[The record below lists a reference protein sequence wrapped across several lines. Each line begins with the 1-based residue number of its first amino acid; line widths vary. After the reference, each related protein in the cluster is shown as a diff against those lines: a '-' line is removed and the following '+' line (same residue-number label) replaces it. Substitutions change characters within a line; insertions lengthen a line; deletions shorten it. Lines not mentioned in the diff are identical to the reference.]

1 MPTPTSTPT
10 SYDLDISTTIG
21 WWGFTK
27 HDASRALAAAPKGEV
42 HVRLS
47 SLGGSLEDGLDIR
60 RRLADHGRVV
70 VHIVGMTASAAT
82 VLAMGAQR
90 IVMSRGAALLI
101 HNCSLFVSSWGSK
114 NKEEVDEEMD
124 RLRAVHGTL
133 ATLDA
138 VMAGIYAAR
147 TGRPEAEMAALMSE
161 NRWLTA
167 EEALSLGLVDE
178 VADDLVP
185 SPAAAD
191 AEPSPLEAVAALGL
205 PPLLPEPQAA
215 APEDAAPLPAVPEA
229 DTPSLLRSL
238 LAAVRELGAK
248 AAAAFT
254 PAAPAAHPAP
264 AAEVQATD
272 PAPLTE
278 PQPTNPSTPMNTPS
292 APSALLLALGLE
304 ALPAADAAGAVPLT
318 EAQIS
323 ALHERLAAAAALTAE
338 RDALAAE
345 KTELAAQLAA
355 AADERTTL
363 QERIAELEASDGS
376 ATPAAVAP
384 EGTDEMSV
392 SDLARLL

>member
-1 MPTPTSTPT
+1 MPTSTSTPT

-27 HDASRALAAAPKGEV
+27 HDASRALAVAPKDEV

-70 VHIVGMTASAAT
+70 VHIVGMTASSAT

-167 EEALSLGLVDE
+167 EEALALGLVDE
-178 VADDLVP
+178 LADDLVP
-185 SPAAAD
+185 ATAAAD

-205 PPLLPEPQAA
+205 PPLRPEPQAA
-215 APEDAAPLPAVPEA
+215 APEDAAPLPA
-229 DTPSLLRSL
+229 
-238 LAAVRELGAK
+238 
-248 AAAAFT
+248 
-254 PAAPAAHPAP
+254 
-264 AAEVQATD
+264 
-272 PAPLTE
+272 
-278 PQPTNPSTPMNTPS
+278 
-292 APSALLLALGLE
+292 
-304 ALPAADAAGAVPLT
+304 ALPARCRPGAGR
-318 EAQIS
+318 EGCR
-323 ALHERLAAAAALTAE
+323 RLCPRRSGCRAPSH
-338 RDALAAE
+338 RP
-345 KTELAAQLAA
+345 
-355 AADERTTL
+355 RTPHRT
-363 QERIAELEASDGS
+363 S
-376 ATPAAVAP
+376 TH
-384 EGTDEMSV
+384 
-392 SDLARLL
+392 

>member
-1 MPTPTSTPT
+1 MPTSTSTPT

-27 HDASRALAAAPKGEV
+27 HDASRALAVAPKGEV

-167 EEALSLGLVDE
+167 EEALALGLVDE
-178 VADDLVP
+178 LADDLVP
-185 SPAAAD
+185 ATAAAD

-205 PPLLPEPQAA
+205 PPLRPEPQAT
-215 APEDAAPLPAVPEA
+215 APEGAAPLPSAPEA

-248 AAAAFT
+248 AAAAFA
-254 PAAPAAHPAP
+254 PAAPAAKP
-264 AAEVQATD
+264 QATD

-323 ALHERLAAAAALTAE
+323 ALDERLAAAAALTAE

-376 ATPAAVAP
+376 DTPAAVAP

>member
-1 MPTPTSTPT
+1 MPTSTSTSTPT

-27 HDASRALAAAPKGEV
+27 HDASRALAVAPKGEV

-114 NKEEVDEEMD
+114 NKEEVDEEME

-167 EEALSLGLVDE
+167 AEALALGLVDE

-185 SPAAAD
+185 ATAAAD
-191 AEPSPLEAVAALGL
+191 TEPSPLEAVAALGL
-205 PPLLPEPQAA
+205 PPLHPEPQAA
-215 APEDAAPLPAVPEA
+215 APEGAAPLPAAPEA

-248 AAAAFT
+248 AVAALA
-254 PAAPAAHPAP
+254 PAAPAAEP
-264 AAEVQATD
+264 QATA

-278 PQPTNPSTPMNTPS
+278 PQPTNPSTSMNTTSTPS
-292 APSALLLALGLE
+292 SLLLALGLE

-323 ALHERLAAAAALTAE
+323 ALDERLAAAAALTAE

-355 AADERTTL
+355 ATDERTTL

-376 ATPAAVAP
+376 ATSAAVAP

>member
-1 MPTPTSTPT
+1 MPTSTSTPT

-27 HDASRALAAAPKGEV
+27 HDASRALAVAPKGEV

-167 EEALSLGLVDE
+167 TEALALGLVDE

-191 AEPSPLEAVAALGL
+191 TEPSPLEAVAALGL
-205 PPLLPEPQAA
+205 PPLRPEPQAA
-215 APEDAAPLPAVPEA
+215 APEDAAPLPAAPEA

-248 AAAAFT
+248 AAAAFAPTT
-254 PAAPAAHPAP
+254 PAAEP
-264 AAEVQATD
+264 QATA

-278 PQPTNPSTPMNTPS
+278 PQPTNPSTPMNTPSAPS

-323 ALHERLAAAAALTAE
+323 ALDERLAAAAALTAE

-376 ATPAAVAP
+376 DTPAAVAP

>member
-1 MPTPTSTPT
+1 MPTSTSTPT

-27 HDASRALAAAPKGEV
+27 HDASRALAVAPKGEV

-167 EEALSLGLVDE
+167 TEALALGLVDE

-185 SPAAAD
+185 SPAAVD
-191 AEPSPLEAVAALGL
+191 TEPSPLEAVAALGL
-205 PPLLPEPQAA
+205 PPLRPEPQSA
-215 APEDAAPLPAVPEA
+215 APEDAAPLPAAPEA

-248 AAAAFT
+248 AAAAF
-254 PAAPAAHPAP
+254 AP
-264 AAEVQATD
+264 AAEPQATD

-278 PQPTNPSTPMNTPS
+278 PQPTNPSTPMNTS
-292 APSALLLALGLE
+292 SALLLALGLE

-323 ALHERLAAAAALTAE
+323 ALDERLAAAAALTAE

-376 ATPAAVAP
+376 DTPAAVAP

>member
-1 MPTPTSTPT
+1 MPTSTSTPT

-27 HDASRALAAAPKGEV
+27 HDASRALAVAPKGEV

-167 EEALSLGLVDE
+167 TEALALGLVDE

-185 SPAAAD
+185 ATAAAD

-205 PPLLPEPQAA
+205 PPLRPEPQAA
-215 APEDAAPLPAVPEA
+215 APEDAAPLPSAPEA

-248 AAAAFT
+248 AAAAF
-254 PAAPAAHPAP
+254 AP
-264 AAEVQATD
+264 AAEPQATD

-278 PQPTNPSTPMNTPS
+278 PQPTNPSTPMNTTS

-323 ALHERLAAAAALTAE
+323 ALDERLAAAAALTAE

-376 ATPAAVAP
+376 DTPAAVAP

>member
-1 MPTPTSTPT
+1 MPTSTSTPT

-27 HDASRALAAAPKGEV
+27 HDASRALAVAPKGEV

-167 EEALSLGLVDE
+167 EEALALGLVDE
-178 VADDLVP
+178 LADDLVP
-185 SPAAAD
+185 ATAAAD

-205 PPLLPEPQAA
+205 PPLRPEPQAA
-215 APEDAAPLPAVPEA
+215 APEA

-248 AAAAFT
+248 AAAALVPAAPSADPT
-254 PAAPAAHPAP
+254 PAA
-264 AAEVQATD
+264 ESQATD

-278 PQPTNPSTPMNTPS
+278 PQPTNPSTPMNTTS

-323 ALHERLAAAAALTAE
+323 ALDERLAAAAALTAE

>member
-1 MPTPTSTPT
+1 MPTSTSTPT

-27 HDASRALAAAPKGEV
+27 HDASRALAVAPKGEV

-167 EEALSLGLVDE
+167 TEALALGLVDE

-185 SPAAAD
+185 ATAAAD

-205 PPLLPEPQAA
+205 PPLRPEPQAA
-215 APEDAAPLPAVPEA
+215 APEDAAPLPSAPEA

-248 AAAAFT
+248 AAAAF
-254 PAAPAAHPAP
+254 AP
-264 AAEVQATD
+264 AAEPQATD

-278 PQPTNPSTPMNTPS
+278 PQPTNPSTPMNTTS

-323 ALHERLAAAAALTAE
+323 ALDERLAAAAALTAE

>member
-1 MPTPTSTPT
+1 MPTSTSTPT

-27 HDASRALAAAPKGEV
+27 HDASRALAVAPKGEV

-167 EEALSLGLVDE
+167 AEALALGLVDE
-178 VADDLVP
+178 LADDLVP
-185 SPAAAD
+185 ATAAAD

-205 PPLLPEPQAA
+205 PPLRPESQAA
-215 APEDAAPLPAVPEA
+215 APEA

-248 AAAAFT
+248 AAAAFA
-254 PAAPAAHPAP
+254 PAAPAADPAP
-264 AAEVQATD
+264 AAEPQATD

-323 ALHERLAAAAALTAE
+323 ALDERLAAAAALTAE

-376 ATPAAVAP
+376 DTPAAVAP

>member
-27 HDASRALAAAPKGEV
+27 HDASRALAVAPKGEV

-147 TGRPEAEMAALMSE
+147 TGRPEAEMADLMSE

-167 EEALSLGLVDE
+167 EEALALGLVDE
-178 VADDLVP
+178 LADDLVP
-185 SPAAAD
+185 ATAAAD

-205 PPLLPEPQAA
+205 PPLRPEPQAA
-215 APEDAAPLPAVPEA
+215 APEDAAPLPSAPEA

-248 AAAAFT
+248 AAAAF
-254 PAAPAAHPAP
+254 AP
-264 AAEVQATD
+264 AAEPQATD

-278 PQPTNPSTPMNTPS
+278 PQPTNPSTPMNTTS

-323 ALHERLAAAAALTAE
+323 ALDERLAAAAALTAE

-376 ATPAAVAP
+376 DTPAAVAP

>member
-1 MPTPTSTPT
+1 MPTSTSTPT

-27 HDASRALAAAPKGEV
+27 HDASRALAVAPKGEV

-161 NRWLTA
+161 NLWLTVT
-167 EEALSLGLVDE
+167 EALALGLVDE

-191 AEPSPLEAVAALGL
+191 TEPSPLEAVAALGL
-205 PPLLPEPQAA
+205 PPLRPEPQAA
-215 APEDAAPLPAVPEA
+215 APEGAAPLPAAPEA

-248 AAAAFT
+248 AAAAFAT
-254 PAAPAAHPAP
+254 AAPAAHPTP
-264 AAEVQATD
+264 AAEPQA

-278 PQPTNPSTPMNTPS
+278 PQPTNFSTPMNTPS
-292 APSALLLALGLE
+292 ASKPSPRPMPQAPSLSPRPRSPPSTSAS
-304 ALPAADAAGAVPLT
+304 PLRPP
-318 EAQIS
+318 S
-323 ALHERLAAAAALTAE
+323 PP
-338 RDALAAE
+338 
-345 KTELAAQLAA
+345 
-355 AADERTTL
+355 
-363 QERIAELEASDGS
+363 S
-376 ATPAAVAP
+376 ATPSRPRRPNSPPSSRPPPTSAP
-384 EGTDEMSV
+384 RSKSASPSSKPPT
-392 SDLARLL
+392 ARTPPRP

>member
-1 MPTPTSTPT
+1 MPTSTSTPT

-27 HDASRALAAAPKGEV
+27 HDASRALAVAPKGEV

-124 RLRAVHGTL
+124 RLRAIHGTL

-167 EEALSLGLVDE
+167 TEALALGLVDE

-185 SPAAAD
+185 SPAAVD
-191 AEPSPLEAVAALGL
+191 TEPSPLEAVAALGL
-205 PPLLPEPQAA
+205 PPLRPEPQAA
-215 APEDAAPLPAVPEA
+215 APEDAAPLSAAPEA

-248 AAAAFT
+248 AAAAFAPTT
-254 PAAPAAHPAP
+254 PAAEP
-264 AAEVQATD
+264 QATD

-278 PQPTNPSTPMNTPS
+278 PQPTNPSTPMNTTS

-323 ALHERLAAAAALTAE
+323 ALDERLAAAAALTAE

-355 AADERTTL
+355 ADDERTTL

-376 ATPAAVAP
+376 DTPAAVAP
-384 EGTDEMSV
+384 EGTAEMSV

>member
-1 MPTPTSTPT
+1 MPTSTSTPT

-27 HDASRALAAAPKGEV
+27 HDASRALAVAPKGEV

-167 EEALSLGLVDE
+167 TEALALGLVDE

-191 AEPSPLEAVAALGL
+191 TEPSPLEAVAALGL
-205 PPLLPEPQAA
+205 PPLRPEPQAA
-215 APEDAAPLPAVPEA
+215 APEGAAPLPAAPEA

-248 AAAAFT
+248 AAAAFAT
-254 PAAPAAHPAP
+254 AAPAAHPTP
-264 AAEVQATD
+264 AAEPQA

-278 PQPTNPSTPMNTPS
+278 PQPTNPSTPMNTTS

-323 ALHERLAAAAALTAE
+323 ALDERLAAAAALTAE

-376 ATPAAVAP
+376 DTPAAVAP

>member
-1 MPTPTSTPT
+1 MPTSTSTSTSTPT

-147 TGRPEAEMAALMSE
+147 TGRPETEMAALMSE

-167 EEALSLGLVDE
+167 AEALALGLVDE

-191 AEPSPLEAVAALGL
+191 PEPSPLEAVAALGL

-215 APEDAAPLPAVPEA
+215 APEDAAPLPAAPEA

-248 AAAAFT
+248 AAAAFA
-254 PAAPAAHPAP
+254 PAAPAAEP
-264 AAEVQATD
+264 QATD

-278 PQPTNPSTPMNTPS
+278 PQPTNPSTPMNTSS

-323 ALHERLAAAAALTAE
+323 ALDERLAAAAALTAE

-376 ATPAAVAP
+376 DTPAAVAP

>member
-1 MPTPTSTPT
+1 MPTSTSTPT

-27 HDASRALAAAPKGEV
+27 HDASRALAVAPKGEV

-167 EEALSLGLVDE
+167 AEALALGLVDE

-191 AEPSPLEAVAALGL
+191 TEPSPLEAVAALGL
-205 PPLLPEPQAA
+205 PPLRPEPQAA
-215 APEDAAPLPAVPEA
+215 APEGTAPLPAAPEA

-248 AAAAFT
+248 AAAAFA
-254 PAAPAAHPAP
+254 PAAPAA
-264 AAEVQATD
+264 D

-278 PQPTNPSTPMNTPS
+278 PQPTNPSTPMNTTS

-323 ALHERLAAAAALTAE
+323 ALDERLAAAAALTAE

-376 ATPAAVAP
+376 ATSAAVAP

>member
-1 MPTPTSTPT
+1 MPTSTSTPT

-27 HDASRALAAAPKGEV
+27 HDASRALAVAPKGEV

-124 RLRAVHGTL
+124 RLRAIHGTL

-167 EEALSLGLVDE
+167 TEALALGLVDE

-185 SPAAAD
+185 SPAAVD
-191 AEPSPLEAVAALGL
+191 TEPSPLEAVAALGL
-205 PPLLPEPQAA
+205 PPLRPEPQAA
-215 APEDAAPLPAVPEA
+215 APEDAAPLPAAPEA

-248 AAAAFT
+248 AAAAFAPTT
-254 PAAPAAHPAP
+254 PAAEP
-264 AAEVQATD
+264 QATD

-278 PQPTNPSTPMNTPS
+278 PQPTNPSTPMNTTS

-304 ALPAADAAGAVPLT
+304 ALPTADAAGAVPLT

-323 ALHERLAAAAALTAE
+323 ALDERLAAAAALTAE

-355 AADERTTL
+355 ADDERTTL

-376 ATPAAVAP
+376 DTPAAVAP
-384 EGTDEMSV
+384 EGTAEMSV